1 MPGTGI
7 PICFACDITR
17 NLDKV
22 NSNFTAVRYDD
33 FYTYYIEV
41 ALIKMNRWKK
51 LTAMSLAAA
60 ALAVPAVG
68 HAADDL
74 NVYSQDSGQ
83 ALHIE
88 QIGRY
93 TSGAAV
99 GEGGTEIVAYDAN
112 TQRAFSVNGAAKS
125 LDILDLTALKDGKEI
140 PLVKRVALES
150 FGVSASDVT
159 SVAIHPDG
167 SYLAVAVPSN
177 VKTDPGHVVL
187 LDTDG
192 NTLASVEVGALPD
205 MVTFTPDRTKVL
217 VANEG
222 EPSEDYTINPEGSVS
237 IINIADGTD
246 NLTAETA
253 AFTEDIVEDDVR
265 KVNPNPENASYAE
278 NLEPEYITVDQDSRF
293 AYVAIQESNA
303 IAKLD
308 LHTNSFTTV
317 KSLGYKDFSK
327 AGIELDPSNKDD
339 GIEIGNWPVLGM
351 YMPDGMTSFQS
362 GGNTYILTANEGDA
376 QDWDGF
382 SEEER
387 VADLAEEDMYALNAD
402 LFEGY
407 TQEQLDQLAENGL
420 FDKENLG
427 RLKTSIVAPK
437 NEDGK
442 YEAVYAYGTRSF
454 SVWDANSLQQV
465 YDSGADFEKITA
477 AAIPEYFNA
486 TNDEDKFDNRSDDKG
501 PEPESVI
508 TGDVDGTTY
517 AFIGLERT
525 GGIMAYDMSNPASPT
540 FSTYFTSRHFQGDEA
555 TVDSA
560 SGDVAPEGLT
570 YISADDSPTGQ
581 PILLAAHEVSG
592 TIAAYALGEASS
604 EEETE
609 QPVTDPK
616 DPAQEEPK
624 PEDTKEETAENPE
637 QAEEEET
644 ASEEQ
649 AAGEK
654 EQNPEQTEEGNTE
667 TNTEATTEE
676 TEAAEQ
682 ETVPTAAAATAADA
696 GEDVEGQHLPNTST
710 NVFNWMMAGA
720 GAIAAG
726 VIFFVITKLRKRA

>member
-1 MPGTGI
+1 
-7 PICFACDITR
+7 
-17 NLDKV
+17 
-22 NSNFTAVRYDD
+22 
-33 FYTYYIEV
+33 
-41 ALIKMNRWKK
+41 MNKWKK

-74 NVYSQDSGQ
+74 NVYSQNPGQ

-112 TQRAFSVNGAAKS
+112 TQHAFSVNGAAKS
-125 LDILDLTALKDGKEI
+125 LDILDLAALKDGKEI

-167 SYLAVAVPSN
+167 SYIAVAVPSE

-205 MVTFTPDRTKVL
+205 MVTFTPDGTKVL

-222 EPSEDYTINPEGSVS
+222 EPSEDYTVNPEGSVS
-237 IINIADGTD
+237 IINIANGTD

-253 AFTEDIVEDDVR
+253 AFTDDIVEDDVR
-265 KVNPNPENASYAE
+265 KVNPDPENSSYAE
-278 NLEPEYITVDQDSRF
+278 NLEPEYITVDKDSRF

-308 LHTNSFTTV
+308 LQTNSFTTV

-327 AGIELDPSNKDD
+327 AGVELDPSNKDG

-376 QDWDGF
+376 QEWDGF

-402 LFEGY
+402 LYEGY
-407 TQEQLDQLAENGL
+407 NQEQLDQLIENRL
-420 FDKENLG
+420 FEKESLG
-427 RLKTSIVAPK
+427 RLKTSTVAPK

-525 GGIMAYDMSNPASPT
+525 GGIMAYDMSNPASPS
-540 FSTYFTSRHFQGDEA
+540 FSTYFTSRNFQGDEA
-555 TVDSA
+555 AVDSN

-570 YISADDSPTGQ
+570 YIAADESPTNQ

-592 TIAAYALGEASS
+592 TIAAYALGEEPAVKPAP
-604 EEETE
+604 EEEAE
-609 QPVTDPK
+609 QPENETK
-616 DPAQEEPK
+616 NPAEEEPK
-624 PEDTKEETAENPE
+624 PEDTKEEETAETPE
-637 QAEEEET
+637 QAGEEEIAENEKPADET
-644 ASEEQ
+644 EQ
-649 AAGEK
+649 K
-654 EQNPEQTEEGNTE
+654 PEQTEEVKTEINTE
-667 TNTEATTEE
+667 KTDGTD
-676 TEAAEQ
+676 AAEQ
-682 ETVPTAAAATAADA
+682 QTVPTAAAALDA
-696 GEDVEGQHLPNTST
+696 GEDPKGQHLPNTST
-710 NVFNWMMAGA
+710 NVFNWMLAGA

-726 VIFFVITKLRKRA
+726 VIFFVINKLRKRA